1 MNEQQHFEQ
10 NDSCLDRGQL
20 VSLRDGELSTDENV
34 HALAHLIG
42 CADCSADE
50 REVRQSGQDVYTLL
64 DTLTPAPSEMP
75 NAAKA
80 FATFQA
86 KIHEE
91 QQVSHLRV
99 VPFSGQKEHQS
110 LRLREKRVRFRWIA
124 VAVAAALIA
133 VIILPNAG
141 VLANQFLALFHVQ
154 QFQPVRLDANQTAQS
169 LYSNLDNF
177 GTIKITNTKI
187 TSLNNP
193 TKAQV
198 EQYTHFPLLLPS
210 SLPGGV
216 SNTPRYSLF
225 KGDHGSFTFDAAK
238 ARATMQ
244 QMGDGNVHIPAQ
256 LDGAVYSI
264 TIAPGVGIQY
274 AHDCGSNSDTSKVC
288 SNQKQLGIVEVP
300 SPVVQGSSANAL
312 IDLRAFMLSLP
323 HLSADVHNLWQNVDT
338 STGTVPLPL
347 PSAQTNAEKV
357 SVNGVSGV
365 LLVDSSIK
373 YGGAIWQKSGIV
385 YGVIANTSDR
395 TEILDTA
402 NSLR

>member
-10 NDSCLDRGQL
+10 NDSCLDRGLL
-20 VSLRDGELSTDENV
+20 VSLRDGELSSDENV

-50 REVRQSGQDVYTLL
+50 REVRQSGQDIYALL
-64 DTLTPAPSEMP
+64 DTLNPSESAMP
-75 NAAKA
+75 NTTKA

-86 KIHEE
+86 KINAE
-91 QQVSHLRV
+91 QHVPALRV
-99 VPFSGQKEHQS
+99 VPRAEQKVQP
-110 LRLREKRVRFRWIA
+110 RPIGKRVRFRWITI
-124 VAVAAALIA
+124 AVAAALIA

-177 GTIKITNTKI
+177 GTIKTTNTQVTTLK
-187 TSLNNP
+187 NP
-193 TKAQV
+193 TKAQI
-198 EQYTHFPLLLPS
+198 EQYTHFPLLLPG
-210 SLPGGV
+210 SLPQGV
-216 SNTPRYSLF
+216 SNTPKYSLF
-225 KGDHGSFTFDAAK
+225 NGDHGTFTFDAVK
-238 ARATMQ
+238 AQATLQ

-256 LDGAVYSI
+256 LDDAVYSI
-264 TIAPGVGIQY
+264 TLVPGVGIQY
-274 AHDCGSNSDTSKVC
+274 VRDCGSDTSAAC
-288 SNQKQLGIVEVP
+288 NNQKQLAIAEVP

-323 HLSADVHNLWQNVDT
+323 HLPADVHNLWQNVNS

-347 PSAQTNAEKV
+347 PSAQANAEKV
-357 SVNGVSGV
+357 SVNNASGI
-365 LLVDSSIK
+365 LVVDNSIN
-373 YGGAIWQKSGIV
+373 YGGVIWQKDGIV
-385 YGVIANTSDR
+385 YAVIANISDR
-395 TEILDTA
+395 TQILNTA

>member
-10 NDSCLDRGQL
+10 NDSCLDRGLL

-34 HALAHLIG
+34 NALAHLIG

-50 REVRQSGQDVYTLL
+50 REVKKSGQDIYTLL
-64 DTLTPAPSEMP
+64 NTLNPSESAMP
-75 NAAKA
+75 NTTKA

-86 KIHEE
+86 KINAE
-91 QQVSHLRV
+91 QHTPALRV
-99 VPFSGQKEHQS
+99 VPLSEQRVQPRPVG
-110 LRLREKRVRFRWIA
+110 KRIRFRWIS

-141 VLANQFLALFHVQ
+141 VLASQFLALFHVQ
-154 QFQPVRLDANQTAQS
+154 QFQPVRLDANQTTQS

-177 GTIKITNTKI
+177 GMIKVTNTKI
-187 TSLNNP
+187 TPLKNP
-193 TKAQV
+193 TKAQI

-210 SLPGGV
+210 SLPQGV
-216 SNTPRYSLF
+216 SNTPTYSFF
-225 KGDHGSFTFDAAK
+225 KGDHGTFTFDAAK
-238 ARATMQ
+238 ARTTLQ

-256 LDGAVYSI
+256 LNGAVYSI

-274 AHDCGSNSDTSKVC
+274 VRDCSADTSEACK
-288 SNQKQLGIVEVP
+288 NQKQLAIAEVP
-300 SPVVQGSSANAL
+300 SPVVQGPSATAL
-312 IDLRAFMLSLP
+312 IDLRGFMLSLP
-323 HLSADVHNLWQNVDT
+323 HLPNDVHNLWQSVDS

-357 SVNGVSGV
+357 SVNGASAV
-365 LLVDSSIK
+365 LLVDNSIK
-373 YGGAIWQKSGIV
+373 YGGVIWQKSGIV
-385 YGVIANTSDR
+385 YAVIANISDR
-395 TEILDTA
+395 AQILNAA

>member
-10 NDSCLDRGQL
+10 NDQCLDRGL
-20 VSLRDGELSTDENV
+20 LTRFRDGELSSDENV
-34 HALAHLIG
+34 NALAHLIG

-50 REVRQSGQDVYTLL
+50 HEVRTSGQDVYALF
-64 DTLTPAPSEMP
+64 DTLNPSESAMP
-75 NAAKA
+75 NTAKA
-80 FATFQA
+80 FTTFQA
-86 KIHEE
+86 KINTE
-91 QQVSHLRV
+91 QQVPALRV
-99 VPFSGQKEHQS
+99 VPHAEQKVQPRPVGKH
-110 LRLREKRVRFRWIA
+110 VRFRWIT

-177 GTIKITNTKI
+177 GTIKIANTKNI
-187 TSLNNP
+187 VLKNP
-193 TKAQV
+193 TKAQI
-198 EQYTHFPLLLPS
+198 EQYTHFPLLLPTT
-210 SLPGGV
+210 LPQGV
-216 SNTPRYSLF
+216 SNTPKYSLF
-225 KGDHGSFTFDAAK
+225 KGDSGTFTFDTVK
-238 ARATMQ
+238 AQATIQ

-256 LDGAVYSI
+256 LNGAVYSI

-274 AHDCGSNSDTSKVC
+274 VRDCGSDTSATC
-288 SNQKQLGIVEVP
+288 SNQKQLAIAEVP

-323 HLSADVHNLWQNVDT
+323 HLPTDVHNLWQNVNS

-357 SVNGVSGV
+357 SVNDASGV
-365 LLVDSSIK
+365 LLVDSSIN
-373 YGGAIWQKSGIV
+373 YGGVIWQKGGIV
-385 YGVIANTSDR
+385 YAVIANISDKAQ
-395 TEILDTA
+395 ILDTA

>member
-10 NDSCLDRGQL
+10 NDQCLDRGL
-20 VSLRDGELSTDENV
+20 LTRFRDGELSSDENV
-34 HALAHLIG
+34 RALAHLIG

-50 REVRQSGQDVYTLL
+50 REVRQSGQDVYALLNTLN
-64 DTLTPAPSEMP
+64 PSESAIP
-75 NAAKA
+75 NTTKA

-86 KIHEE
+86 KINAE
-91 QQVSHLRV
+91 QHTPALRV
-99 VPFSGQKEHQS
+99 VPRAEQKVQPRPIRKH
-110 LRLREKRVRFRWIA
+110 VRFRWVT

-177 GTIKITNTKI
+177 GTIKITNTKDI
-187 TSLNNP
+187 LLKNP
-193 TKAQV
+193 TKAQI
-198 EQYTHFPLLLPS
+198 EQYTHFPLLLPTT
-210 SLPGGV
+210 LPQGV
-216 SNTPRYSLF
+216 SNTLKYSLF
-225 KGDHGSFTFDAAK
+225 KGDSGTFTFDAVK
-238 ARATMQ
+238 AQATIQ

-256 LDGAVYSI
+256 LNGAVYSI

-274 AHDCGSNSDTSKVC
+274 VRDCGSDTSSSCK
-288 SNQKQLGIVEVP
+288 NQKQLDIAEVP

-323 HLSADVHNLWQNVDT
+323 HLSTDVHNLWLTVNS

-347 PSAQTNAEKV
+347 PSAQTNAESV
-357 SVNGVSGV
+357 SVNNAPGV
-365 LLVDSSIK
+365 LLVDNSIN
-373 YGGAIWQKSGIV
+373 YGGVIWQKSGIV
-385 YGVIANTSDR
+385 YAVIANIGDKAQ
-395 TEILDTA
+395 ILNAA